1 MITQNEIDN
10 ANVKFNKL
18 MNIVEELEKTYPP
31 AINESIAISTSMKA
45 KATGIIMELARWK
58 GDLEPLIKHGYI
70 LEKIRGLVADYNAM
84 AHDHKIVFGKA
95 PFIDKF
101 EMKTEVQSPE
111 LLTPNMIKRTNES
124 VFRNIRL
131 DHKDNKLKKVI

>member
-1 MITQNEIDN
+1 MITKKDIEE
-10 ANVKFNKL
+10 ANRKFEKL
-18 MNIVEELEKTYPP
+18 FRHTEKMPYPP
-31 AINESIAISTSMKA
+31 AINESIAISTSMAIKGNAIIREVA
-45 KATGIIMELARWK
+45 KWK
-58 GDLEPLIKHGYI
+58 GDLEPLIRHGYL
-70 LEKIRGLVADYNAM
+70 LEKIRSLIADYNAM

-101 EMKTEVQSPE
+101 EMKMEKQPPE

-131 DHKDNKLKKVI
+131 DHKDNKLKKVV

>member
-1 MITQNEIDN
+1 MITKKDIGE
-10 ANVKFNKL
+10 ANRKFEKL
-18 MNIVEELEKTYPP
+18 FRHTEKMPYPP
-31 AINESIAISTSMKA
+31 AINESIAISTSMATKGNAIIKEVA
-45 KATGIIMELARWK
+45 KWK
-58 GDLEPLIKHGYI
+58 GDLEPLITHGYL

-95 PFIDKF
+95 PFIGEL
-101 EMKTEVQSPE
+101 EMRTEKQPPE
-111 LLTPNMIKRTNES
+111 LLTPDMIKRTNES